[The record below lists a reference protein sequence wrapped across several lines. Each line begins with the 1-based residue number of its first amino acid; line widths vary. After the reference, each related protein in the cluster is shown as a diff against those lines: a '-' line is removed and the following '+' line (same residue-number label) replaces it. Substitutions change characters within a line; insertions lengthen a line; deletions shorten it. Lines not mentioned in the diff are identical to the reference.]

1 MKFDKS
7 NVRLKMLATIWFTS
21 HCMFL
26 FQLFKNVQFRIRKA
40 VFGKILGVTTYEIL
54 HTGRKYFTILLIS
67 ITHSQLSGRPYR
79 IFIAKLLMLYTPFYS
94 AEDNQQR
101 SVTCKFNF
109 KATEVPITCRNR
121 NSTCNKTVESKKR
134 F

>member
-26 FQLFKNVQFRIRKA
+26 FQLFKNVQLRIRKA
-40 VFGKILGVTTYEIL
+40 VFGRIYVCVTTYEIL

-67 ITHSQLSGRPYR
+67 ITHSQLTDRPYR
-79 IFIAKLLMLYTPFYS
+79 KFIAKLLIRLYTPFYS
-94 AEDNQQR
+94 TEDTQQG
-101 SVTCKFNF
+101 SVTCKF
-109 KATEVPITCRNR
+109 I
-121 NSTCNKTVESKKR
+121 ST